1 MELTQNRSD
10 FHQNFGSLP
19 ELVMGLT
26 LRGPRRGLYQICPL
40 WGVPELRENHLG
52 ASWSTKT
59 AKKLWSQQHMM
70 TCLASL
76 RHQTSKKLVPSS
88 FTLLLGPP
96 PAPFL
101 IPKWCQNDVRELQI
115 QPELLSGSHF
125 PQLLLTIHWFIYHME
140 FGRALRSI
148 KALL

>member
-1 MELTQNRSD
+1 MILLLGPKIDQISIRISVPCLSSLWD
-10 FHQNFGSLP
+10 SLFG
-19 ELVMGLT
+19 
-26 LRGPRRGLYQICPL
+26 GPRRGLYQICPL

-76 RHQTSKKLVPSS
+76 RHQTSKKLAPSS

-101 IPKWCQNDVRELQI
+101 IPKWCQISAREANTAEITLWFT
-115 QPELLSGSHF
+115 LS
-125 PQLLLTIHWFIYHME
+125 
-140 FGRALRSI
+140 SI
-148 KALL
+148 ASNKPLVYLPHGIR